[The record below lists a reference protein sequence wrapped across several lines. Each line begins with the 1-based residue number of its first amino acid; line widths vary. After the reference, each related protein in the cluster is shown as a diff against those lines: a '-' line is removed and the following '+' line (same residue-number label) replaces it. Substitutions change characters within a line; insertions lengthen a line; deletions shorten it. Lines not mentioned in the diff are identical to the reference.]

1 VRDAFHTGRGRVVLR
16 AKVAFEEIGNRN
28 AIVVHEIPYQV
39 NKAEMIAR
47 TAELVKDEKIPG
59 IYEIRD
65 ESDRRGLRVVYE
77 LKNDAIPNVVLNLLY
92 KYTSLQ
98 TSFSVNNIA
107 LVHGRPE
114 QLNLKDIIHHFVE
127 HRHEVVMKRTQY
139 ELRKAK
145 ERAHILE
152 GFMKVIGTQDALDRA
167 ISIIRHSSNPQAAK
181 EGLIDAFELSEIQA
195 QAILDLRL
203 ARLTGMEL
211 DKIRDEYDAIMREI
225 ADLEDILAHESRRF
239 QIIKDELIEI
249 REKYGDERRTEIDYS
264 GGEMSIEDIIPNESV
279 VLTISHAGYI
289 KRTSLSEYK
298 IQSRGG
304 VGNKAAT
311 TRDADFL
318 EYIVSATNHQY
329 MLFFTE
335 KGRCYWLRVFEI
347 PEGSKTAKG
356 RAVQNLINIEPD
368 DKIKAYIRTNN
379 LKDAEYVNQMSVVMV
394 TKNGTIKKTS
404 LEAYSRPRVNG
415 VNAIEI
421 RDNDQL
427 LGAYLTNGTSQIM
440 IATKNGKCIRFPE
453 EKVREVGRGSIGV
466 RGISM
471 DDNDEAIGMIVVND
485 LEKETVLVVSEK
497 GYGKRTAVL
506 DYRETNRGGKGVITL
521 NITEKTGNLI
531 AIQNVTDEDGLMIIN
546 KSGVAIRMNMDEMR
560 VMGRNTQGVKM
571 INLKKN
577 DEIAAI
583 AKVEMDKDVEEEL
596 MDDETDENASPAE
609 MPVTAELFPDS
620 NEGTH
625 DASEYSDTD
634 ETGGP
639 DGGNEE

>member
-1 VRDAFHTGRGRVVLR
+1 
-16 AKVAFEEIGNRN
+16 
-28 AIVVHEIPYQV
+28 
-39 NKAEMIAR
+39 MIAR

-59 IYEIRD
+59 IHEIRD
-65 ESDRRGLRVVYE
+65 ESDRKGLRIVYE

-92 KYTSLQ
+92 KYTALQ

-107 LVHGRPE
+107 LVKGRPE
-114 QLNLKDIIHHFVE
+114 QLNLKDLIHHFVD
-127 HRHEVVMKRTQY
+127 HRHEVIIRRTQY
-139 ELRKAK
+139 ELKKAR

-152 GFMKVIGTQDALDRA
+152 GFMKVIATQDSLDKA
-167 ISIIRHSSNPQAAK
+167 IAIIRKAANPQEAK
-181 EGLIDAFELSEIQA
+181 EGLIEEFELSDIQA

-211 DKIRDEYDAIMREI
+211 DKIRAEYEEIMALI
-225 ADLEDILAHESRRF
+225 SDLEDILANEPRRY

-249 REKYGDERRTEIDYS
+249 KEKYGDERRTEIDYS
-264 GGEMSIEDIIPNESV
+264 GGEMSIEDFIPNETV

-304 VGNKAAT
+304 VGNRAAK
-311 TRDADFL
+311 TREEDFL

-335 KGRCYWLRVFEI
+335 KGKCYWLRVFEI

-368 DKIKAYIRTNN
+368 DKIKAYIRTND
-379 LKDAEYVNQMSVVMV
+379 LKDTEYVNQMSVVMI

-404 LEAYSRPRVNG
+404 LEAYSRPRTNG
-415 VNAIEI
+415 INAIEI

-427 LGAYLTNGTSQIM
+427 LGAYLTNGNSQIM

-466 RGISM
+466 RGITLEEK
-471 DDNDEAIGMIVVND
+471 DEVIGMIVVND
-485 LEKETVLVVSEK
+485 VEKETVLVVSER
-497 GYGKRTAVL
+497 GYGKRTAVE
-506 DYRETNRGGKGVITL
+506 DYRITNRGGKGVITL

-531 AIQNVTDEDGLMIIN
+531 AIQTVTDEDGLMIIN
-546 KSGVAIRMNMDEMR
+546 KSGVAIRMGMDEMR
-560 VMGRNTQGVKM
+560 VMGRNTQGVRV
-571 INLKKN
+571 INLKNN

-583 AKVEMDKDVEEEL
+583 AKVAMDKDVEE
-596 MDDETDENASPAE
+596 DEENDEIPTENVDSSNPEFKNAPQTGDNSISNMGDEAVLKKIEDEEAEDNRKIEEQSDENDNQP
-609 MPVTAELFPDS
+609 
-620 NEGTH
+620 
-625 DASEYSDTD
+625 
-634 ETGGP
+634 
-639 DGGNEE
+639 EE